1 MLEFC
6 HRQSWW
12 NKSSAISDET
22 YGCINGILQ
31 QNGWLKNQNV
41 SKSALKVQYGSVT
54 ERISEIISTITL
66 SHWGPF
72 ILPLMFWSLERLL
85 WFDLD
90 DGRMWLF
97 SVGGFL
103 KYFATWVLKKMCLK
117 TWPCNSRY
125 SSVYN
130 EWDDPNLLKP
140 QGVNYLPRL
149 EGEG

>member
-54 ERISEIISTITL
+54 ERISEILSTITL
-66 SHWGPF
+66 SH
-72 ILPLMFWSLERLL
+72 
-85 WFDLD
+85 
-90 DGRMWLF
+90 
-97 SVGGFL
+97 
-103 KYFATWVLKKMCLK
+103 
-117 TWPCNSRY
+117 
-125 SSVYN
+125 
-130 EWDDPNLLKP
+130 
-140 QGVNYLPRL
+140 
-149 EGEG
+149 